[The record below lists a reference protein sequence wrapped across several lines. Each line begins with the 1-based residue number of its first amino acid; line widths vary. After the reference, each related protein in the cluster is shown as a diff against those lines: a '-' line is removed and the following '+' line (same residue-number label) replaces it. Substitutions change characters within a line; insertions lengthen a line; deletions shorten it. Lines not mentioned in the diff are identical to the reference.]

1 MSSKSPFLGLRGH
14 ALRAAQ
20 IIFVVAPGFTLFGY
34 NQAGVGPLATLQTWV
49 STFPSIDTINTEGA
63 QETVN
68 STRKGAVIASFQ
80 IGALIGALSC
90 LFLGDTLGRRKTIF
104 LAAILTIIGEVLQV
118 SAYNVIQFVVG
129 RVILGIGVGEISVA
143 IPVWQA
149 ECSSAAHRGRDVI
162 TAGIFMCLGYALCNW
177 IDFGFTFIPNS
188 TLEWRLPLA
197 LSLVLS
203 VTVASVIFCLPES
216 PRWLVRV
223 NKVKQAT
230 RNLAALKDLPEDDE
244 AIRTE
249 IAQIESS
256 LEFATARNNSLMEMF
271 SKNDDERLFYRFCLC
286 FALQFFQ
293 QMCGGNLI
301 SVCKQF
307 QRPIIILQRPRDRA
321 NTFPLT
327 RRINNLPAKPRTRH
341 QPLEDPG
348 IMRAHL
354 EVSMLFLGLLCHR
367 PTRTPHSLHD
377 QRSGHV
383 VVYGLLGSDRELP
396 ADQ

>member
-1 MSSKSPFLGLRGH
+1 MFRSVRFLSDAANSAMSSKSQFLGLRGH

-34 NQAGVGPLATLQTWV
+34 NQAGVGPLATLQTFV
-49 STFPSIDTINTEGA
+49 STFPTIDTINTEGA
-63 QETVN
+63 EHAVN

-90 LFLGDTLGRRKTIF
+90 LFLGDWLGRRKTIF
-104 LAAILTIIGEVLQV
+104 LAAILSIIGEVLQV

-177 IDFGFTFIPNS
+177 IDFGFHFIPNS

-203 VTVASVIFCLPES
+203 VTVASVIFFLPES

-244 AIRTE
+244 GIRTE

-307 QRPIIILQRPRDRA
+307 QKPIIILQRPW
-321 NTFPLT
+321 
-327 RRINNLPAKPRTRH
+327 
-341 QPLEDPG
+341 E
-348 IMRAHL
+348 
-354 EVSMLFLGLLCHR
+354 
-367 PTRTPHSLHD
+367 
-377 QRSGHV
+377 RS
-383 VVYGLLGSDRELP
+383 RW
-396 ADQ
+396 A

>member
-1 MSSKSPFLGLRGH
+1 MSSKSQFLGLRGH

-49 STFPSIDTINTEGA
+49 STFPTIDTINTEGA
-63 QETVN
+63 QEAVN

-90 LFLGDTLGRRKTIF
+90 LFLGDRLGRRKTIF

-118 SAYNVIQFVVG
+118 SSYNVIQFVVG

-197 LSLVLS
+197 VSLVLS
-203 VTVASVIFCLPES
+203 LTVASMIFCLPES
-216 PRWLVRV
+216 PRWLVRM

-301 SVCKQF
+301 SVCKQS
-307 QRPIIILQRPRDRA
+307 QRPIIILQRY
-321 NTFPLT
+321 L
-327 RRINNLPAKPRTRH
+327 
-341 QPLEDPG
+341 G
-348 IMRAHL
+348 
-354 EVSMLFLGLLCHR
+354 EVQLGLRL
-367 PTRTPHSLHD
+367 LD
-377 QRSGHV
+377 
-383 VVYGLLGSDRELP
+383 VYYQEG
-396 ADQ
+396 